1 MKNSKFILFV
11 CFISIISS
19 SIYSLNEDNIVK
31 NVEDLIDL
39 VNSKEFDNLVE
50 QHEDDD
56 INLKGIFGGD
66 ECLLSTSE
74 AKSILEEDYGIS
86 NISPDNRIKFILGK
100 CSPVLLVPGIYASKL
115 LVELQC
121 KNIAEKERT
130 TTLKEIR
137 IFCGDTICE
146 DESVER
152 EEHPLFIGLL
162 DEAFSIL
169 GSEKDKYSSC
179 LGYFMN
185 HFQNENEC
193 PTVND
198 KKICKH
204 SPYVKVGFYG
214 GTTET
219 ESKGRCGIEGVQN
232 VIQSGILLIDDIVN
246 TGAAQSYNT
255 ISDTLIDRG
264 YEEGFSLAGLPNDY
278 RRFLPTN
285 NFSEK
290 VFRSQIE
297 RLYSN
302 TGKPVVIVGH
312 SFGSMVV
319 LTNLIKEENKDLIPK
334 IKKFVAVA
342 PPFAG
347 SSKLLDIF
355 LHGMNDWNKSFNIL
369 GRTITITNYNIFGQ
383 NLMYKSIPV
392 ITELRPLPI
401 AAKLFTD
408 NAYKELGDALKERIA
423 YENKCRNIQCAETTP
438 KFDKLFKGYF
448 PSVSDSEC
456 AFENIEDN
464 SNSFSRKCFTQIYN
478 VGECPSVLT
487 KPSLDS
493 NPYGNNIEEYCGQKS
508 SSFFYQGECDT
519 NNQNCLDNIYS
530 QKGPY
535 AYDDTEA
542 VEYLINRYNKDF
554 AKSIDGEK
562 ISKSYFESKTEVR
575 EGSKQSIEYHN
586 NISLI
591 KDLPAPPVDTDLVY
605 ASFAHTPVAF
615 ILYKD
620 DFTQKGDEFYKGG
633 DGTVPTW
640 SSLLTGLKWIYDKK
654 IGNLNPKI
662 KLVEY
667 CSRLAESGQYKFDPE
682 KDQQFIALGCSCI
695 NKNNE
700 YESSYDDCTHAAL
713 INDDIFVDYLIS
725 IVDDPRDIITTTDG
739 KKEAIQNYNSKT
751 DYESLCNNE
760 LKNILETAK

>member
-1 MKNSKFILFV
+1 MRKIGNTYSSFTKKKIFSNINYKNKIYYLLDIV
-11 CFISIISS
+11 IISS
-19 SIYSLNEDNIVK
+19 SIYSLSEDDIVK

-39 VNSKEFDNLVE
+39 VNSKEFDNLIE
-50 QHEDDD
+50 KHEDDD
-56 INLKGIFGGD
+56 INLKGILGGD

-86 NISPDNRIKFILGK
+86 NISPDNRIRFILGK

-121 KNIAEKERT
+121 ENIAEKERT

-152 EEHPLFIGLL
+152 KEHPLFIGLL
-162 DEAFSIL
+162 DETFSIL

-179 LGYFMN
+179 IGYFMN

-193 PTVND
+193 PTIND

-219 ESKGRCGIEGVQN
+219 ENKGRSGVEGVQN
-232 VIQSGILLIDDIVN
+232 VIQSGILIINDIVN
-246 TGAAQSYNT
+246 TGVAQSYNT
-255 ISDTLIDRG
+255 ISDTLIDMG
-264 YEEGFSLAGLPNDY
+264 YEEGFSLDGLPNNY
-278 RRFLPTN
+278 RRFLATN

-290 VFRSQIE
+290 VFRPQIE

-302 TGKPVVIVGH
+302 TGKPVVIVGY
-312 SFGSMVV
+312 SFRSMVV

-347 SSKLLDIF
+347 SSKLLDKF

-369 GRTITITNYNIFGQ
+369 GRAITITNYNIFGQ

-423 YENKCRNIQCAETTP
+423 YENKCRNTQCTETTP
-438 KFDKLFKGYF
+438 KFDKLFKVYF

-456 AFENIEDN
+456 AF
-464 SNSFSRKCFTQIYN
+464 
-478 VGECPSVLT
+478 
-487 KPSLDS
+487 
-493 NPYGNNIEEYCGQKS
+493 
-508 SSFFYQGECDT
+508 
-519 NNQNCLDNIYS
+519 
-530 QKGPY
+530 
-535 AYDDTEA
+535 
-542 VEYLINRYNKDF
+542 
-554 AKSIDGEK
+554 K
-562 ISKSYFESKTEVR
+562 I
-575 EGSKQSIEYHN
+575 
-586 NISLI
+586 L
-591 KDLPAPPVDTDLVY
+591 
-605 ASFAHTPVAF
+605 
-615 ILYKD
+615 
-620 DFTQKGDEFYKGG
+620 
-633 DGTVPTW
+633 
-640 SSLLTGLKWIYDKK
+640 
-654 IGNLNPKI
+654 
-662 KLVEY
+662 
-667 CSRLAESGQYKFDPE
+667 
-682 KDQQFIALGCSCI
+682 
-695 NKNNE
+695 
-700 YESSYDDCTHAAL
+700 
-713 INDDIFVDYLIS
+713 
-725 IVDDPRDIITTTDG
+725 
-739 KKEAIQNYNSKT
+739 
-751 DYESLCNNE
+751 
-760 LKNILETAK
+760 

>member
-1 MKNSKFILFV
+1 
-11 CFISIISS
+11 
-19 SIYSLNEDNIVK
+19 
-31 NVEDLIDL
+31 
-39 VNSKEFDNLVE
+39 
-50 QHEDDD
+50 
-56 INLKGIFGGD
+56 
-66 ECLLSTSE
+66 
-74 AKSILEEDYGIS
+74 
-86 NISPDNRIKFILGK
+86 
-100 CSPVLLVPGIYASKL
+100 
-115 LVELQC
+115 
-121 KNIAEKERT
+121 
-130 TTLKEIR
+130 
-137 IFCGDTICE
+137 
-146 DESVER
+146 
-152 EEHPLFIGLL
+152 
-162 DEAFSIL
+162 
-169 GSEKDKYSSC
+169 
-179 LGYFMN
+179 MN

-219 ESKGRCGIEGVQN
+219 ESKGRCGVEGVQN

-334 IKKFVAVA
+334 IKKFIAVA
-342 PPFAG
+342 PQFAG

-408 NAYKELGDALKERIA
+408 NAYKELGDALKERIS
-423 YENKCRNIQCAETTP
+423 YENKCRNIQCTETTP

-464 SNSFSRKCFTQIYN
+464 SNSFSRKCFTQLYN

-605 ASFAHTPVAF
+605 ASFA
-615 ILYKD
+615 
-620 DFTQKGDEFYKGG
+620 
-633 DGTVPTW
+633 
-640 SSLLTGLKWIYDKK
+640 
-654 IGNLNPKI
+654 
-662 KLVEY
+662 
-667 CSRLAESGQYKFDPE
+667 
-682 KDQQFIALGCSCI
+682 
-695 NKNNE
+695 
-700 YESSYDDCTHAAL
+700 
-713 INDDIFVDYLIS
+713 
-725 IVDDPRDIITTTDG
+725 
-739 KKEAIQNYNSKT
+739 
-751 DYESLCNNE
+751 
-760 LKNILETAK
+760 